1 MKRRGI
7 KMKTPCPSIRLLLG
21 LIVAVASLPL
31 SSPARKKG
39 PEPVLT
45 DRGKV
50 LEKEYSDQ
58 LDAIGK
64 AVSAALPKIDPQKK
78 EAFEVARAELGALKA
93 PREDDVEFVHKAY
106 HVAKPLAE
114 AKALDSTRPLIAD
127 LVELL
132 SSDVLDSKLMKGA
145 ILRHGT
151 PAGLAE
157 FAQQSDTHKALLDKL
172 FADEPLMKQIL
183 TSGGANG
190 GEYGEAMQVYHAIL
204 EASELARKSGILQ
217 RLALGTALHQPWLDE
232 SQKGIVNGIVFTDHR
247 TPDGQVARYLHY
259 EKAYL
264 AGELDPQFKDFNA
277 WECRFITNDPY
288 TNEELTWVRSMLR
301 QFRPDHITNPDQKW
315 RYTRVVKSDLP
326 YCSTR
331 HDDSLG
337 MPQQQALALG
347 GICGRRAFFG
357 RFVARAFGIPARR
370 STQSGHAAMNRWT
383 PDGWVVNFGAWWSMN
398 WCGPQ
403 GGLDF
408 YLDSRAREF
417 EEDYLQVLRA
427 QWIGDALGQED
438 VSLRQYA
445 QGGGFWDGL
454 AFYIKRAV
462 VEDANLEQEAAEA
475 ELATLSAEEARLL
488 GESDEVLGDGEIK
501 EIEIPEE
508 DKKIIIDEDGT
519 MTVPAVACTGPRNNT
534 DKVAFLDS
542 WDGGMQIHYQRLGKR
557 PELLKYTVET
567 TAAGKYELTMKVC
580 TVSKPAPVIARLNRR
595 TLINKTLPYTKG
607 NWQHTEPEVIEL
619 REGRNTIQLT
629 FRAPNRGVSIKDF
642 QLKPVK

>member
-1 MKRRGI
+1 
-7 KMKTPCPSIRLLLG
+7 MKTPCPSIRLLLG
-21 LIVAVASLPL
+21 LLLAVASFPF
-31 SSPARKKG
+31 SSPARQKG

-45 DRGKV
+45 EHGKV

-58 LDAIGK
+58 LDAISK
-64 AVSAALPKIDPQKK
+64 EILAALPKIDPQKK
-78 EAFEVARAELGALKA
+78 EAFEAARAELGALKA
-93 PREDDVEFVHKAY
+93 PREDDPEAVHKAY
-106 HVAKPLAE
+106 HLAKPLAE
-114 AKALDSTRPLIAD
+114 AKALESARPLIAD
-127 LVELL
+127 TTKLL
-132 SSDVLDSKLMKGA
+132 GGNALDGKLIKGA

-157 FAQQSDTHKALLDKL
+157 FAQQSDDHKALLDKL
-172 FADEPLMKQIL
+172 FADETLMKQIL

-190 GEYGEAMQVYHAIL
+190 GEYGEAMQVYHSIL
-204 EASELARKSGILQ
+204 EASESARKPGILQ

-232 SQKGIVNGIVFTDHR
+232 NQKGSVNGIVFTDHR

-259 EKAYL
+259 ERAFL

-427 QWIGDALGQED
+427 QWIGDSLGQED
-438 VSLRQYA
+438 VSLRQYG

-462 VEDANLEQEAAEA
+462 VEDANLEQATADA

-488 GESDEVLGDGEIK
+488 GESDEVLGDGEVQ

-508 DKKIIIDEDGT
+508 DKKILIAGDGT

-567 TAAGKYELTMKVC
+567 TAAGKYEMTMKVC

-595 TLINKTLPYTKG
+595 TLVNKTLPYTKG
-607 NWQHTEPEVIEL
+607 DWQRTEPELIEL

>member
-1 MKRRGI
+1 
-7 KMKTPCPSIRLLLG
+7 MKTPSPSIRLLLG
-21 LIVAVASLPL
+21 LLLAVASLPL

-45 DRGKV
+45 EHGKV
-50 LEKEYSDQ
+50 LEKEYSEQ
-58 LDAIGK
+58 LGAISK
-64 AVSAALPKIDPQKK
+64 EILAALPEVDPQKK
-78 EAFEVARAELGALKA
+78 EAFEFARAELGALKA
-93 PREDDVEFVHKAY
+93 PREDDAESVHKAY
-106 HVAKPLAE
+106 HLAKPLAE
-114 AKALDSTRPLIAD
+114 AKALEHARPLISDLAQLLEAD
-127 LVELL
+127 A
-132 SSDVLDSKLMKGA
+132 LDGKLMKGS
-145 ILRHGT
+145 ILRRGT

-157 FAQQSDTHKALLDKL
+157 FAQQSDEHKALIDKL
-172 FADEPLMKQIL
+172 FADEPLMKQVL

-190 GEYGEAMQVYHAIL
+190 GEYGEAMQVYTAIL
-204 EASELARKSGILQ
+204 EASERARKPGILQ

-232 SQKGIVNGIVFTDHR
+232 NNKGSVNGIVFTDHR
-247 TPDGQVARYLHY
+247 TPDGQVARFLHY
-259 EKAYL
+259 EKAFL

-370 STQSGHAAMNRWT
+370 STQTGHAAMNRWT

-417 EEDYLQVLRA
+417 EEDYLQILRA

-438 VSLRQYA
+438 VSLRQYG
-445 QGGGFWDGL
+445 QDGGFWDGL

-462 VEDANLEQEAAEA
+462 VEDANLDQEAADA

-488 GESDEVLGDGEIK
+488 GESDEVLGDGEIR
-501 EIEIPEE
+501 EIEIPED

-519 MTVPAVACTGPRNNT
+519 MTVPAVSCTGPRNNT

-557 PELLKYTVET
+557 PELLKYSLEVPS
-567 TAAGKYELTMKVC
+567 AGKYEMTMKVC

-595 TLINKTLPYTKG
+595 TLVNKTLPYTKG
-607 NWQHTEPEVIEL
+607 SWQRTQAEVIEL

-642 QLKPVK
+642 ELKPVQ

>member
-1 MKRRGI
+1 MKKRGI
-7 KMKTPCPSIRLLLG
+7 NMKSPYPPIRLLLG
-21 LIVAVASLPL
+21 LLVAFASLPL
-31 SSPARKKG
+31 SSSARSKAPAAI
-39 PEPVLT
+39 LT
-45 DRGKV
+45 EQGNV
-50 LEKEYSDQ
+50 LEKTYSDQ
-58 LDAIGK
+58 LDAISK
-64 AVSAALPKIDPQKK
+64 EISTALPAVDDQKK
-78 EAFEVARAELGALKA
+78 KAFEAARAELGVLKA
-93 PREDDVEFVHKAY
+93 PHEDDPEALYKAY
-106 HVAKPLAE
+106 WATKPLAE
-114 AKALDSTRPLIAD
+114 AKALASARPLIAD
-127 LVELL
+127 VAKLL
-132 SSDVLDSKLMKGA
+132 GSDALDGKLMKCA

-157 FAQQSDTHKALLDKL
+157 FAQQSDDHKALLDKL
-172 FADEPLMKQIL
+172 FADETLMKQIL

-190 GEYGEAMQVYHAIL
+190 GEYGEAMQVYTAIL
-204 EASELARKSGILQ
+204 EASERALKQGILQ

-232 SQKGIVNGIVFTDHR
+232 NNKGSVNGIVFTDHR

-259 EKAYL
+259 EKAFL
-264 AGELDPQFKDFNA
+264 AGELDLQFKDFNA

-288 TNEELTWVRSMLR
+288 TNEELTWARSMLR
-301 QFRPDHITNPDQKW
+301 QFRPDHITNPDQRW

-337 MPQQQALALG
+337 LPQQQALALG

-370 STQSGHAAMNRWT
+370 STQTGHAAMNRWT
-383 PDGWVVNFGAWWSMN
+383 PDGWVVNFGGWWSFN

-408 YLDSRAREF
+408 YLDSRVREF
-417 EEDYLQVLRA
+417 EKDYLKVLRA
-427 QWIGDALGQED
+427 QWVGDALGQED
-438 VSLRQYA
+438 VSLRKYG

-462 VEDANLEQEAAEA
+462 VEDANLEQEAADA
-475 ELATLSAEEARLL
+475 ELAKLSAEEARLQ
-488 GESDEVLGDGEIK
+488 GESDEVLGDGEVQ
-501 EIEIPEE
+501 EVDIPEE
-508 DKKIIIDEDGT
+508 DKKILIAGDGT

-534 DKVAFLDS
+534 DKVVFLDS

-557 PELLKYTVET
+557 PELLKYTIEAPAT
-567 TAAGKYELTMKVC
+567 GKYEMTMKVC

-595 TLINKTLPYTKG
+595 TLVNKTLPYTKG
-607 NWQHTEPEVIEL
+607 DWQRTEPEIIEL

>member
-1 MKRRGI
+1 MKSRRI
-7 KMKTPCPSIRLLLG
+7 KMKTPSPSIRLLLG
-21 LIVAVASLPL
+21 FLLAVASLPL

-45 DRGKV
+45 EHGKV
-50 LEKEYSDQ
+50 LEKEYSEQ
-58 LDAIGK
+58 LDAISK
-64 AVSAALPKIDPQKK
+64 EILAALPEVDPQKK
-78 EAFEVARAELGALKA
+78 EAFEAARAELGALKA
-93 PREDDVEFVHKAY
+93 PREDDAESIHKAY
-106 HVAKPLAE
+106 HLAKPLAE
-114 AKALDSTRPLIAD
+114 AKALENARPLISDLAQLLEAD
-127 LVELL
+127 A
-132 SSDVLDSKLMKGA
+132 LDGKLMKGA

-157 FAQQSDTHKALLDKL
+157 FAQQSDEHKTLIDKL
-172 FADEPLMKQIL
+172 FADEPLMKQVL

-190 GEYGEAMQVYHAIL
+190 GEYGEAMHVYTAIL
-204 EASELARKSGILQ
+204 EASERAREPGILQ
-217 RLALGTALHQPWLDE
+217 RLALGTALHQPWLDANN
-232 SQKGIVNGIVFTDHR
+232 KGSVNGIVFTDHR
-247 TPDGQVARYLHY
+247 TPDGQVARFLHY
-259 EKAYL
+259 EKAFL

-370 STQSGHAAMNRWT
+370 STQTGHAAMNRWT

-417 EEDYLQVLRA
+417 EKDYLQVLRG

-438 VSLRQYA
+438 VSLRQYG

-462 VEDANLEQEAAEA
+462 VEDANLDQEAADA

-488 GESDEVLGDGEIK
+488 GESDEVLGDGEIRQ
-501 EIEIPEE
+501 IEISEE
-508 DKKIIIDEDGT
+508 DKKIIIDEGGT
-519 MTVPAVACTGPRNNT
+519 MTVPAVSCTGPRNNT
-534 DKVAFLDS
+534 EKVAFLDS
-542 WDGGMQIHYQRLGKR
+542 WDGGMQIHYKRLGKR
-557 PELLKYTVET
+557 PELLKYSLEVPS
-567 TAAGKYELTMKVC
+567 AGKYEMTMKVC

-595 TLINKTLPYTKG
+595 TLVNKTLPYTKG
-607 NWQHTEPEVIEL
+607 SWQRTQAEVIEL
-619 REGRNTIQLT
+619 KEGRNTIQLT

-642 QLKPVK
+642 ELKPVQ

>member
-21 LIVAVASLPL
+21 LLLAVASLPL

-45 DRGKV
+45 ERGKA

-64 AVSAALPKIDPQKK
+64 AVAAALPEIDPQKK
-78 EAFEVARAELGALKA
+78 GAFEAARSELGALKA
-93 PREDDVEFVHKAY
+93 PREDDVESVHKAY
-106 HVAKPLAE
+106 HLAKPLAE
-114 AKALDSTRPLIAD
+114 AKALESARVLITGTAQ
-127 LVELL
+127 LL
-132 SSDVLDSKLMKGA
+132 GSDALDGKLMKAA

-151 PAGLAE
+151 PIGLAE
-157 FAQQSDTHKALLDKL
+157 FAQQSDNHKTLLDKL

-190 GEYGEAMQVYHAIL
+190 GEYGEAMQVYTAIL
-204 EASELARKSGILQ
+204 EASERARKPGILQ
-217 RLALGTALHQPWLDE
+217 RLALGTAIHQPWLDE
-232 SQKGIVNGIVFTDHR
+232 NNKGSVNGIVFTDHR
-247 TPDGQVARYLHY
+247 TPDGQVARYQHY
-259 EKAYL
+259 ERAYL
-264 AGELDPQFKDFNA
+264 AKELDPQFKDFNA

-438 VSLRQYA
+438 VSLRQYG

-462 VEDANLEQEAAEA
+462 VEDANLEQEAADA
-475 ELATLSAEEARLL
+475 ELAALSAEEARLL
-488 GESDEVLGDGEIK
+488 GESDEVLGDGEIQ

-508 DKKIIIDEDGT
+508 DKKIIIAGDGT

-534 DKVAFLDS
+534 EKVVFLES

-567 TAAGKYELTMKVC
+567 PAAGKYEMTMKVC

-595 TLINKTLPYTKG
+595 TMVNKTLPYTKG
-607 NWQHTEPEVIEL
+607 SWQRTEPEIIEL

-642 QLKPVK
+642 QLKPVQ

>member
-1 MKRRGI
+1 MKSRRT
-7 KMKTPCPSIRLLLG
+7 KMKTPSPSIRLLLG
-21 LIVAVASLPL
+21 LLLAVASLPL

-39 PEPVLT
+39 PEPLLT
-45 DRGKV
+45 EHGKV

-64 AVSAALPKIDPQKK
+64 EILTALPEIDSKKK
-78 EAFEVARAELGALKA
+78 EAFEAARAELGALKA
-93 PREDDVEFVHKAY
+93 PREDDAESVHKAY
-106 HVAKPLAE
+106 LLAKPLAE
-114 AKALDSTRPLIAD
+114 AKALENARPLISDLAQLLEAD
-127 LVELL
+127 A
-132 SSDVLDSKLMKGA
+132 LDGKLMKGS
-145 ILRHGT
+145 ILRRGT

-157 FAQQSDTHKALLDKL
+157 FAQQSDEHKALLDKL
-172 FADEPLMKQIL
+172 FADEPLMKQVL

-190 GEYGEAMQVYHAIL
+190 GEYGEAMQVYTAIL
-204 EASELARKSGILQ
+204 EASERARKPGILQ

-232 SQKGIVNGIVFTDHR
+232 NNKGSVNGIVFTDHR
-247 TPDGQVARYLHY
+247 TPDGQVARFLHY
-259 EKAYL
+259 EKAFL
-264 AGELDPQFKDFNA
+264 AEELDPQFKDFNA

-357 RFVARAFGIPARR
+357 RFVTRAFGIPARR
-370 STQSGHAAMNRWT
+370 STQTGHAAMNRWT

-417 EEDYLQVLRA
+417 EEDYLQVLRS

-438 VSLRQYA
+438 VSLRQYGL
-445 QGGGFWDGL
+445 GGGLWDGL
-454 AFYIKRAV
+454 AFYMKRAV
-462 VEDANLEQEAAEA
+462 VEDANLEQQAADS
-475 ELATLSAEEARLL
+475 ELAALSAEEARLL
-488 GESDEVLGDGEIK
+488 GESDEVLGDGEIR

-557 PELLKYTVET
+557 PELLKYSLEVPS
-567 TAAGKYELTMKVC
+567 AGKYEMTMKVC

-595 TLINKTLPYTKG
+595 TLVNKTLPYTKG
-607 NWQHTEPEVIEL
+607 SWQRTQAEVIEL

-642 QLKPVK
+642 ELKPVQ